1 LAPRAEGVALGDDR
15 RERRGAVG
23 ERGVGFSARGQR
35 LRDGIFRK
43 LQPSG
48 YFLERSFNPRG
59 GLGGRLT
66 LARPFAPALL
76 DAGHAMGSKLRASR
90 GGVSPRGGRLA
101 PGFDGFHGG
110 VRHAALG
117 ARDSRLQRRDLTLS
131 LGRNRRR
138 FTRVPPGVVNLT
150 SRA

>member
-1 LAPRAEGVALGDDR
+1 
-15 RERRGAVG
+15 
-23 ERGVGFSARGQR
+23 
-35 LRDGIFRK
+35 
-43 LQPSG
+43 
-48 YFLERSFNPRG
+48 
-59 GLGGRLT
+59 
-66 LARPFAPALL
+66 
-76 DAGHAMGSKLRASR
+76 MGSKLRASR